1 MVEDETSGSSRYLTA
16 QVQALATV
24 PEAGRALAAR
34 DGTALRSLALPYADA
49 VRRGAGFAT
58 LRFAFIAA
66 DGTVILKSGGSVGIG
81 CDISGEAM
89 FDAVAADRSS
99 VTGMRILNSEAE
111 LRASSPVIS
120 GNSFAGVVCIGI
132 SLSELLSQIGLPAD
146 AGLSLMVPN
155 LPVDPTTASEGK
167 GGNETTASVMDGDTQ
182 SLSGEYRVL
191 QHIGRADTVTLRQGL
206 TEGGVVPV
214 AGKRA
219 YGIVPLKDFKG
230 AEIGR
235 IVVNVDGADLWRAK
249 RDKLLQLTWL
259 FSAGALLLLA
269 VLYFNVVRIE
279 KFLHRLKK
287 IIIAF
292 HSSEFNERFESDHV
306 HCLEV
311 LQCRNEECPVY
322 KNPSLVCYLETGS
335 EAISPEWRD
344 TCIFLNKYG
353 SCDRCPVYELR
364 RGDELAEM
372 RNVVNTMMRLWS
384 DFLQKAG
391 HLMAYVLQAQERTGR
406 LPSLDEVSD
415 RLGQMAKLS
424 FFSHDLQGVLDKEE
438 VYNQLAQVFR
448 HTFHIHRFV
457 LFEVDHD
464 ADRIV
469 IALDNTENEPL
480 CKKQLLLSTEVCRAK
495 RVAEDVVSFFNPVL
509 CPCFNCDTDN
519 EVRVCLPM
527 TMGGQVGAV
536 FSCVV
541 PRRDWAKVREII
553 PVLRKYLN
561 EAAPV
566 LSSLRL
572 LRLTKEQALRDPLTK
587 CHNRRFLDEYITKY
601 EPLSD
606 RRGGTTAFLM
616 ADLDYFKQVNDRY
629 GHEAGDAVLRQ
640 VVGIIQSL
648 IRRSDL
654 LIRYGGEEFLIL
666 LQDVKDG
673 AAMTVA
679 EKIRLAVE
687 SHQFDVNGN
696 GARISKTIS
705 IGVSEYPSDA
715 DALYKCIKFADVAL
729 YKAKDAGRNRV
740 LRFKSEMWSEEQY

>member
-469 IALDNTENEPL
+469 IALDNTDNEPL